1 MERSKIL
8 KDRNLWVAVVLIIFT
23 TIFSLATYLRWFQ
36 LRFKVGLFFFTHWL
50 GWIGVFF
57 IAIFTPIYYILK
69 RRKPKLLKKLVKI
82 HVFGNLTA
90 VMLISIH
97 YAQQM
102 GRPAQFY
109 PELGTGL
116 ALYIV
121 MFILVATGFL
131 HRFGILDKLGRYRIF
146 LPHQNRFLHISI
158 TLTFYTIVI
167 IHALR
172 NVGIL

>member
-1 MERSKIL
+1 MERPRIL
-8 KDRNLWVAVVLIIFT
+8 KDLNFWVVVILLFLT
-23 TIFSLATYLRWFQ
+23 TVFSLATFLRWFN

-57 IAIFTPIYYILK
+57 TAIFTPIYYVLK
-69 RRKPKLLKKLVKI
+69 RRKPKLLKTLVKI
-82 HVFGNLTA
+82 HVFGNLIA

-102 GRPAQFY
+102 GRPPQFY

-116 ALYIV
+116 MLYIV

-131 HRFGILDKLGRYRIF
+131 HRFGILDKLGRRIF
-146 LPHQNRFLHISI
+146 LPHQNRFLHVAVTI
-158 TLTFYTIVI
+158 TFYIAII
-167 IHALR
+167 IHTLQKL
-172 NVGIL
+172 GIL